1 MKIGGKK
8 VHFLRKINFLS
19 RLTNFILPMNNRQ
32 ETYVNMFRDTATFG
46 ASQAETLNTY
56 PFFDEYFNELTA
68 NITQIEKLDRES
80 SVDITGV
87 AADKE
92 KLEDD
97 LATATIAAI
106 SRLKML
112 YKKEQNQQQFN
123 EIDFTKSQIEHVPDN
138 TLLTRPAII
147 SEHLQTNA
155 SADPKYGITAERIE
169 ALKNLADQYR
179 QVLRSPQDAI
189 KARKYT
195 NENLQELIDVTLKE
209 TLKEGLDLVME
220 MAEEDHPGLYRQYLD
235 ARKLGRV

>member
-1 MKIGGKK
+1 M
-8 VHFLRKINFLS
+8 
-19 RLTNFILPMNNRQ
+19 
-32 ETYVNMFRDTATFG
+32 
-46 ASQAETLNTY
+46 
-56 PFFDEYFNELTA
+56 
-68 NITQIEKLDRES
+68 
-80 SVDITGV
+80 

-92 KLEDD
+92 TLEDQ

-112 YKKEQNQQQFN
+112 YKKTQNQQQFN

-138 TLLTRPAII
+138 TLLTRAAII

-169 ALKNLADQYR
+169 ALKNLTDQYR

-220 MAEEDHPGLYRQYLD
+220 MAEEDHPELYRQYLD
-235 ARKLGRV
+235 ARKLGKA

>member
-1 MKIGGKK
+1 
-8 VHFLRKINFLS
+8 
-19 RLTNFILPMNNRQ
+19 MNNRQ

-68 NITQIEKLDRES
+68 NIAQIEKLDRES

-123 EIDFTKSQIEHVPDN
+123 EIDFTKSQIEHVPD
-138 TLLTRPAII
+138 TRAAII

-220 MAEEDHPGLYRQYLD
+220 MAEEDHPGLYRKYLD